1 MPRGEFLR
9 LVQRRIAN
17 VAIAPST
24 LRNQGAPGVA
34 EATRTFLAD
43 LDLRVLRGI
52 DPAAYAGILEEW
64 TARLMQQFPGG
75 AQNWGTARKA
85 LNVFMVQAF
94 LDRFLAEEYGLDRLG
109 QCLRN
114 AAR

>member
-1 MPRGEFLR
+1 
-9 LVQRRIAN
+9 
-17 VAIAPST
+17 
-24 LRNQGAPGVA
+24 
-34 EATRTFLAD
+34 
-43 LDLRVLRGI
+43 
-52 DPAAYAGILEEW
+52 
-64 TARLMQQFPGG
+64 MQQFPGG